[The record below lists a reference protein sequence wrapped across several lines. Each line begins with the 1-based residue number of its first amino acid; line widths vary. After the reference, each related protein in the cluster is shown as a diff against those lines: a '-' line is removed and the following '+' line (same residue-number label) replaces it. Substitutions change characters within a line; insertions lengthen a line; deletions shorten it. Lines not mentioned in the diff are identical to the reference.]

1 MIFNATTLN
10 EMYGKINDH
19 TEKLNKKMNMIDPQ
33 GSGNF
38 NFGQNNN
45 INNDSTNSI
54 VVGQFLN

>member
-1 MIFNATTLN
+1 
-10 EMYGKINDH
+10 MYGKINDH
-19 TEKLNKKMNMIDPQ
+19 TEKLNNKMNMIDPQ